1 MLGTSALARLV
12 GILASYWYGSICT
25 IAEFC
30 PALGVV
36 PFRSTVACI
45 WYVIF

>member
-1 MLGTSALARLV
+1 MLGTSALVRLV
-12 GILASYWYGSICT
+12 HIGSYWYGSICT

-30 PALGVV
+30 PALGFV